1 MKPARYIADEEITAR
16 RLKRFDAFRAT
27 LPEAERACLDAK
39 IERWVGTIKKCNPSI
54 PFSVNYARELFM
66 ALVEMEGFIQ
76 KGE

>member
-1 MKPARYIADEEITAR
+1 MKPAYQPFDENVTAR
-16 RLKRFDAFRAT
+16 RLTRFDAFRST
-27 LPEAERACLDAK
+27 LPEDERACLDAK